1 VKAGDYT
8 CDDWS
13 GVSTPGRAINDQVVR
28 PDKMRAFRLE
38 PRMYRT
44 RNWTMEFGS
53 EAGGTY
59 GRADIALPQSP
70 NPDFTPVRLRRP
82 NVSDRTRLYGG
93 PSCYFAYLNTINTKA
108 APETPVS
115 DYQVPDSN
123 LLLNEQ
129 MIVLVSRKGQF
140 ALAICDSA
148 PKPNIR

>member
-1 VKAGDYT
+1 MD
-8 CDDWS
+8 
-13 GVSTPGRAINDQVVR
+13 
-28 PDKMRAFRLE
+28 
-38 PRMYRT
+38 
-44 RNWTMEFGS
+44 
-53 EAGGTY
+53 
-59 GRADIALPQSP
+59 
-70 NPDFTPVRLRRP
+70 
-82 NVSDRTRLYGG
+82 GG

>member
-1 VKAGDYT
+1 
-8 CDDWS
+8 
-13 GVSTPGRAINDQVVR
+13 
-28 PDKMRAFRLE
+28 
-38 PRMYRT
+38 
-44 RNWTMEFGS
+44 
-53 EAGGTY
+53 
-59 GRADIALPQSP
+59 
-70 NPDFTPVRLRRP
+70 
-82 NVSDRTRLYGG
+82 
-93 PSCYFAYLNTINTKA
+93 LNTINTKA